1 MRQQDRRIYAI
12 WNDAHL
18 DLGMSQK
25 LQPQICSGCP
35 LPTKA
40 LVAAC
45 WLHRRTSIETLLQEA
60 GIDMHKR
67 QLASSQV
74 KILNGKIPDKWRI
87 FQRTMCE
94 KTRG

>member
-18 DLGMSQK
+18 DLGMFQK

-45 WLHRRTSIETLLQEA
+45 
-60 GIDMHKR
+60 
-67 QLASSQV
+67 
-74 KILNGKIPDKWRI
+74 
-87 FQRTMCE
+87 
-94 KTRG
+94 